1 MVKFGHFRRNLTNI
15 PLFLGSEQRFDKGK
29 WGLKRRFMKTAWVAV
44 DQILFPL
51 ILQIFHVLSMFL
63 TDQTDVD
70 WVLNRDLNHDTWGL
84 KHE

>member
-1 MVKFGHFRRNLTNI
+1 
-15 PLFLGSEQRFDKGK
+15 
-29 WGLKRRFMKTAWVAV
+29 MKTAWVAV

-51 ILQIFHVLSMFL
+51 VLQIFHVLSMFL

>member
-1 MVKFGHFRRNLTNI
+1 MGTEKKIHEN
-15 PLFLGSEQRFDKGK
+15 S
-29 WGLKRRFMKTAWVAV
+29 MVAV